1 MVQPITAKDI
11 QQFKADFKAVPQSNV
26 IKNTVM
32 NNGFLASSQN
42 TTSRAL
48 MDPVFSIDLDTGA
61 VSNQKQSGR
70 CWMFAALNTM
80 RHSLQAQFKIKD
92 FELSQNYTNFWDK
105 FEKSNYFYENV
116 LKTADQPI
124 GDRKVD
130 FLMTTPQQDGGQWDM
145 LCALI
150 EKYGIVPKSVMP
162 ETYNSEKSSELNSVL
177 NLKLRKDAV
186 TLRQLVA
193 DGVSEADI
201 QAKKDT
207 MLTEVYRMLVFALG
221 EPPVEFDFEYRDDDH
236 NYHIEKGLTPQI
248 FYQKYVGWD
257 LENYVSLINSPTA
270 DKPYNHLYSVE
281 MLGNVVGG
289 REVRHL
295 NLDIDDFKQL
305 AIKQLQAGE
314 SVWFGSDV
322 GQSSDRKLGI
332 MDTEIYQKAA
342 LLNMDLSIS
351 KGERLDYGES
361 LMTHA
366 MVITGV
372 DIVDGQPTKWKVEN
386 SWGDKVGTKGYFVMS
401 DSWFDEFVYQIVIN
415 KRFLTPEMQR
425 IEKEE
430 YDHPTVLAPWDP
442 MGALASR

>member
-1 MVQPITAKDI
+1 MVQSITPENIK
-11 QQFKADFKAVPQSNV
+11 QFKADFKAVPQSSV

-42 TTSRAL
+42 TTSKAL

-186 TLRQLVA
+186 ILRQLVA

-207 MLTEVYRMLVFALG
+207 MLTEVYRMLVYAL
-221 EPPVEFDFEYRDDDH
+221 
-236 NYHIEKGLTPQI
+236 
-248 FYQKYVGWD
+248 
-257 LENYVSLINSPTA
+257 
-270 DKPYNHLYSVE
+270 
-281 MLGNVVGG
+281 
-289 REVRHL
+289 
-295 NLDIDDFKQL
+295 
-305 AIKQLQAGE
+305 
-314 SVWFGSDV
+314 
-322 GQSSDRKLGI
+322 
-332 MDTEIYQKAA
+332 
-342 LLNMDLSIS
+342 
-351 KGERLDYGES
+351 
-361 LMTHA
+361 
-366 MVITGV
+366 
-372 DIVDGQPTKWKVEN
+372 
-386 SWGDKVGTKGYFVMS
+386 
-401 DSWFDEFVYQIVIN
+401 
-415 KRFLTPEMQR
+415 
-425 IEKEE
+425 
-430 YDHPTVLAPWDP
+430 
-442 MGALASR
+442 